1 MLNYTFSIVFFLM
14 HREQADE
21 SIEVTSFSSEKEAN
35 MLSEAV
41 IFARSWRGTDEGKD
55 ACVWKCEASGWTEGA
70 Q

>member
-1 MLNYTFSIVFFLM
+1 M

-35 MLSEAV
+35 TLSEAV
-41 IFARSWRGTDEGKD
+41 IFARSWRETDKGKD

-70 Q
+70 